1 MNTWNSIQLLPLQ
14 EYDDEIYSIKQA
26 TEALNKWFDQVL
38 WGFDPK
44 GNQNPLKILS
54 IPFQMDPILEHM
66 DQQLRLSERGDRDY
80 DSEVDSESRGV
91 KKEEEIKQGPP
102 SQYVYPQSGR
112 LIIAYPFF
120 NRASRMG

>member
-1 MNTWNSIQLLPLQ
+1 MEIMNTWNSIQLLPLQ

-38 WGFDPK
+38 WGFDQK
-44 GNQNPLKILS
+44 GNQNPLKILA

-66 DQQLRLSERGDRDY
+66 DQQLRLSEHGDRDY

-91 KKEEEIKQGPP
+91 NI
-102 SQYVYPQSGR
+102 YPHSGR
-112 LIIAYPFF
+112 LIITYPFF
-120 NRASRMG
+120 NRIGASIMG

>member
-44 GNQNPLKILS
+44 GNQNPLKILA
-54 IPFQMDPILEHM
+54 IPFQMDPILDHM
-66 DQQLRLSERGDRDY
+66 DQQLRLSEHGDRDY
-80 DSEVDSESRGV
+80 DSEVDPESRGV
-91 KKEEEIKQGPP
+91 KKEEIQQGPP
-102 SQYVYPQSGR
+102 SQYVYPHSGR
-112 LIIAYPFF
+112 LIITYIF
-120 NRASRMG
+120 